1 MVSNLLQDEMMKRRI
16 APTAEDENPKSDV
29 QIVEEV
35 LKEQCS
41 SSTGTSTFLTRLG
54 LASSSRKNSI
64 SATRIRELEERLAD
78 QEQQS
83 LAATER
89 YQQDLETRMQAQELK
104 FEEMRKKQEEELA
117 AVKKAHDEKTL
128 AQDKKQQE
136 MEALLSFLLR
146 TSQQSSQSNFSAPPP
161 F

>member
-1 MVSNLLQDEMMKRRI
+1 MIPISMQDEMVKRRLK
-16 APTAEDENPKSDV
+16 PTEEDEVPKTDV

-35 LKEQCS
+35 LKEQSS
-41 SSTGTSTFLTRLG
+41 SSTSTSTFLTRLG

-64 SATRIRELEERLAD
+64 SAARIRELEERLAD

-117 AVKKAHDEKTL
+117 AVKKAHDKKTL